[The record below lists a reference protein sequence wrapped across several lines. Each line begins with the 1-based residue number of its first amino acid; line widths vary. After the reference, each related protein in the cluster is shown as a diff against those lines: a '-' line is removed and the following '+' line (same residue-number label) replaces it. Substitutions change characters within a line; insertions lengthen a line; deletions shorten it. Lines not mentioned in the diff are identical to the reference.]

1 MNPAV
6 DFDKQLV
13 LYSQRTFR
21 QILDCM
27 ARPGKVNSFEPIP
40 ASGSGFE
47 ADVSPYLL
55 GLGYAL
61 LDVEVGFYVFQQEQS
76 RTGLAAA
83 LEFQTNSQVCSL
95 AEADFIFMTSADEP
109 ESLANVK
116 CGNLDYPDNGATVII
131 RIDYLSEE
139 RLPETIVGVRLELKG
154 PGISGKKALFVTGLT
169 ERHVRVLRDIN
180 VEFPVGIDLVLVC
193 GGRLACIPRSVEL
206 NVRRN

>member
-1 MNPAV
+1 MNLAF

-13 LYSQRTFR
+13 LYSQSTFR

-27 ARPGKVNSFEPIP
+27 ARPGKVNSFEPFP
-40 ASGSGFE
+40 ASGGGSE
-47 ADVSPYLL
+47 AKVSPYLL
-55 GLGYAL
+55 GLGYTL
-61 LDVEVGFYVFQQEQS
+61 LDVEVGFYVFQQDES
-76 RTGLAAA
+76 LTALAGA
-83 LEFQTNSQVCSL
+83 LEFQTSSQVCSL
-95 AEADFIFMTSADEP
+95 AEADFIFMTGADEP

-116 CGNLDYPDNGATVII
+116 CGNLDYPDSGATVII
-131 RIDYLSEE
+131 RIDYVSEE
-139 RLPETIVGVRLELKG
+139 RPPETGGVQLELKG

-180 VEFPVGIDLVLVC
+180 VEFPLGIDLILVC